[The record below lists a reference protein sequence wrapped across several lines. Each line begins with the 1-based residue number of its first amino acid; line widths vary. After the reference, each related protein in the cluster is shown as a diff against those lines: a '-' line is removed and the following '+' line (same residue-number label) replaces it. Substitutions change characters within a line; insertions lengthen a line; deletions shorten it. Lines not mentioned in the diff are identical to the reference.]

1 MQAPGWYARLA
12 ADPQREAA
20 MAALADRLGLAYERR
35 SKSNARDMKFQLFD
49 TQVATDTTSILT
61 GEIDGLPIT
70 AFDHR
75 FFRETT
81 IMGRSLPQTF
91 SCAVTTVPVAAPH
104 LTIEHKLFF
113 RYEGTS
119 DLVVP
124 DVVRTESNEFDRVF
138 RVRCR
143 DGAFAIALLDPSL
156 MGWLLEQGEWN
167 VELRGDRLLCYMP
180 LVPVDKVPTLFTIL
194 REFRDRI
201 PHIVRTTGADELLL
215 TAPQRDL
222 VLRRRL
228 GLGPAVLAGCFA
240 IVLLLGLL
248 VALAF
253 KQMADTGGWL

>member
-1 MQAPGWYARLA
+1 MQVPGWFAQLG

-35 SKSNARDMKFQLFD
+35 SKSNAKDTKFQLFD
-49 TQVATDTTSILT
+49 TLVAADTSNVLT

-75 FFRETT
+75 FFQETT
-81 IMGRSLPQTF
+81 IMGRTIPQRF
-91 SCAVTTVPVAAPH
+91 SCAVTTVPLAAPH

-119 DLVVP
+119 DLIVP
-124 DVVRTESNEFDRVF
+124 DVVRTESKEFDRVF

-143 DGAFAIALLDPSL
+143 DGAFATALLDPSL
-156 MGWLLEQGEWN
+156 RGWLLGQGEWN
-167 VELRGDRLLCYMP
+167 FELRGDRILCYMP
-180 LVPVDKVPTLFTIL
+180 LVPVDTVPTLFAIL

-201 PHIVRTTGADELLL
+201 PDIVRTTRADERSL
-215 TAPQRDL
+215 TAPPRDL
-222 VLRRRL
+222 ILRRRL
-228 GLGPAVLAGCFA
+228 GLTDAFLGGCFA

-248 VALAF
+248 FALAW